1 MANPNRLRRS
11 VSLSLGLAG
20 ALFLWASLA
29 SAKPSW
35 YLQFSA
41 QTADERAVRQ
51 AIALELSEIDIPVD
65 PLREPGRDGDVS
77 LHIEISETDRKFS
90 VSLWD
95 RGELAGKRV
104 ASASGEPRVI
114 ARRLGLVVAEL
125 ARDLRDRRLRAA
137 RVYEQEVRF
146 VERRALVSAY
156 RAQQRVLGYRAGLRT
171 EVAPEGAF
179 VLSPHV
185 GVEFNDHFP
194 LRMVAGLSFGAG
206 QVFGLAA
213 EGTRAPVM
221 TRWQLEWGADWL
233 VQPSERVQLSAGL
246 HFAGSL
252 LHVGSG
258 TEVDHIEDQSD
269 TYGVQ
274 MGVRLGWAS
283 DPGLLFWPRVE
294 AEVGRI
300 LRPVQMQLD
309 ESELRLGGW
318 YFSLGL
324 SAVIFQ

>member
-1 MANPNRLRRS
+1 
-11 VSLSLGLAG
+11 LA
-20 ALFLWASLA
+20 LLLLWANCA
-29 SAKPSW
+29 SAKPTW

-41 QTADERAVRQ
+41 ETLDERAVRQ

-65 PLREPGRDGDVS
+65 PLRESGRDGEVS
-77 LHIEISETDRKFS
+77 LHIEISEADKKFS

-95 RGELAGKRV
+95 RGELAGRRV
-104 ASASGEPRVI
+104 ASASGDPRVI

-137 RVYEQEVRF
+137 RVYEQELRF

-156 RAQQRVLGYRAGLRT
+156 RAQQRALGYRAGLRT

-179 VLSPHV
+179 VVSPTV
-185 GVEFNDHFP
+185 GVEFNGYFP
-194 LRMVAGLSFGAG
+194 LRMVAGLSWGAG

-213 EGTRAPVM
+213 EGTGAPVM
-221 TRWQLEWGADWL
+221 SRWQLEWGADWL
-233 VQPSERVQLSAGL
+233 AQPVERVQLSAGL
-246 HFAGSL
+246 HFAASL

-283 DPGLLFWPRVE
+283 DLGLSFWPRVE

-300 LRPVQMQLD
+300 LRPVHMQLD

-318 YFSLGL
+318 YFNLGI
-324 SAVIFQ
+324 SAVMFQ